1 MDRQRKEFLNLFNR
15 IDFEKIKDHPNIL
28 IAASFWDD
36 ERYNAARTFYRFMR
50 AVDDL
55 IDNHKTEHLR
65 FSEDEKK
72 QYILD
77 VQQWLDTIRN
87 STEGNSL
94 YQELTETIV
103 RFHIPLWPLE
113 AFAKSMVYDIHYD
126 GFSTIQQFLDYAG
139 GASVAPASIFVHL
152 CGLRE
157 DNGQYLPPPFDVR
170 EAAIPCAIFSYLVH
184 IIRDFQ
190 KDQFNNLNYFAD
202 DVLEKNGLDR
212 QDLKRIAEKGDIPH
226 GFRKVIKEYHDL
238 AEQYRLKTCNMI
250 QTIWPYLGPRYR
262 LSLEVIFNLYL
273 MAFERIDP
281 GDGNFT
287 TIELNP
293 TASEMRSRVLETVE
307 KFQENHSN
315 CVKN

>member
-1 MDRQRKEFLNLFNR
+1 MDRQREEYLNLFNR

-28 IAASFWDD
+28 IAASFWDA

-72 QYILD
+72 QYSMN
-77 VQQWLDTIRN
+77 VQQWLDTLRN

-94 YQELTETIV
+94 YQELSETIA

-113 AFAKSMVYDIHYD
+113 AFAKSMVYDIHHD
-126 GFSTIQQFLDYAG
+126 GFSSLQQFLDYAG

-157 DNGQYLPPPFDVR
+157 DNGQYLAPLFDVR
-170 EAAIPCAIFSYLVH
+170 EAAVPCAVFSYLVH

-202 DVLEKNGLDR
+202 DVLEKNGLHR
-212 QDLKRIAEKGDIPH
+212 KDLRNIAEKGYAPN
-226 GFRKVIKEYHDL
+226 GFRKVIREYYDL
-238 AEQYRLKTCNMI
+238 AEQYRVKTCSMI
-250 QTIWPYLGPRYR
+250 QTIWPFLGPRYQ

-273 MAFERIDP
+273 MVFERIDP
-281 GDGNFT
+281 GNGNFT
-287 TIELNP
+287 TAELNP
-293 TASEMRSRVLETVE
+293 TTAEMRNRVLETV
-307 KFQENHSN
+307 KNFQSKHSN
-315 CVKN
+315 CVKT